1 MNNLILKTHTMIFV
15 NSTYRHRCGMGAAAG
30 CISGIGATG
39 IDATGDVFSCDAGG
53 CGGCGGCGG

>member
-1 MNNLILKTHTMIFV
+1 MISYLTFILKSHVI
-15 NSTYRHRCGMGAAAG
+15 STYRHRCGFGAAAG

-39 IDATGDVFSCDAGG
+39 TDATGDIFSCDAGG